1 MSVVSLI
8 KLADADSSLIQK
20 IYETFSEEYILQLLL
35 SQAQHENYQILKE
48 INRNKWKTKTSNL
61 FKLVTYLSYWS

>member
-1 MSVVSLI
+1 MVSLI

-61 FKLVTYLSYWS
+61 FKLVTYLRYWS

>member
-1 MSVVSLI
+1 MVSLI

-48 INRNKWKTKTSNL
+48 INRNKWKAKTSNL

>member
-1 MSVVSLI
+1 MVSLI

-48 INRNKWKTKTSNL
+48 IDRNKWKTKTSNL
-61 FKLVTYLSYWS
+61 FKLVTSLSYWS

>member
-1 MSVVSLI
+1 MVSLI

-20 IYETFSEEYILQLLL
+20 MYETFSEEYILQLLL

-61 FKLVTYLSYWS
+61 FKLVTYLRYWS

>member
-1 MSVVSLI
+1 MVSLI
-8 KLADADSSLIQK
+8 KLADAGSPLIQK
-20 IYETFSEEYILQLLL
+20 MYETFSEEYILQLLL

>member
-1 MSVVSLI
+1 MVSLI

>member
-1 MSVVSLI
+1 MVSLI
-8 KLADADSSLIQK
+8 KLADAGSSLIQK
-20 IYETFSEEYILQLLL
+20 MYETFSEEYILQLLL

>member
-1 MSVVSLI
+1 MVSLI

-20 IYETFSEEYILQLLL
+20 IYETFSEEYILLLLL

>member
-1 MSVVSLI
+1 MVSLI

-61 FKLVTYLSYWS
+61 LKLVTYLSYWS

>member
-1 MSVVSLI
+1 MVSLI

-48 INRNKWKTKTSNL
+48 INRNKWKTKTLNL

>member
-1 MSVVSLI
+1 MVSLI

-35 SQAQHENYQILKE
+35 LQAQHENYQILKE

>member
-1 MSVVSLI
+1 MVSLI

-20 IYETFSEEYILQLLL
+20 MYETFSEEYILQLLL

>member
-1 MSVVSLI
+1 MVSLI

-20 IYETFSEEYILQLLL
+20 FYETFSEEYILQLLL
-35 SQAQHENYQILKE
+35 LQAQHENYQILKE

>member
-1 MSVVSLI
+1 MVSLI

-61 FKLVTYLSYWS
+61 FKLVTSLSYWS

>member
-1 MSVVSLI
+1 MVSLI
-8 KLADADSSLIQK
+8 KLADADSSLTQK